1 MFWWVVPVNGVY
13 FVRGSLYVL
22 NKWEKLFKF
31 WYIYKLYLLV
41 LYFDIVINL
50 IQIKL

>member
-1 MFWWVVPVNGVY
+1 MECTLLK
-13 FVRGSLYVL
+13 RESRLYVL

-31 WYIYKLYLLV
+31 WYICKLYLFV
-41 LYFDIVINL
+41 LYYDIVINL